1 MLALA
6 ASISW
11 GVADFLGGLKSRT
24 LPVLTVLALAQPLG
38 LALVGA
44 VVLVGGAG
52 EFDERVLWAIPAAV
66 LGTVGIAAFYRGMAL
81 GTISIV
87 APIAATGA
95 AIPVLVGIALGDRP
109 SALQLAGFPLA
120 IGGAVLA
127 SRETGPK
134 VGGGRVAAGVPWA
147 VLAAVGFGGYFIP
160 MHEASEQD
168 FLWAALVFKLFVG
181 AMLVVAFAAVR
192 PSVRVAR
199 ADLAA
204 IAAIALF
211 DSGGNVFYAASASL
225 GLVSVV
231 SVLASLYPVATVALA
246 WFVLHELIDPVQ
258 RLGVAAALLGVVAI
272 SAG

>member
-11 GVADFLGGLKSRT
+11 GVADFVGGLKSRT

-246 WFVLHELIDPVQ
+246 WIVLHERIDPVQ